1 LENLVGLLEGKV
13 VFVTGGARG
22 QGRAHAMASA
32 REGAD
37 VVLFD
42 RIADIDTVGYPLAT
56 ANDLQQSVKEVE
68 ALGRRALSV
77 TGDVRSQ
84 AALDEAVTA
93 ALDEFGRIDAVVAN
107 AGIWAMAPFWELS
120 EQQWDDMV
128 DICLSG
134 VWKTAK
140 AVAPH
145 MIERQSGS
153 IVMISSVD
161 GLEPG
166 GVYAH
171 YTAAKHGVL
180 GLMKAVA
187 FELAPHGIRCNA
199 ICPGA
204 VDTPMLNNQPGYD
217 LISGHPGGT
226 RDDLIEGGH
235 RFNVLKGTA
244 LLDPMNIADTAV
256 YLNSA
261 LAARVT
267 GVTMPVDAGHM
278 LLAGYNHNP
287 VR

>member
-1 LENLVGLLEGKV
+1 
-13 VFVTGGARG
+13 
-22 QGRAHAMASA
+22 MASA
-32 REGAD
+32 REGDD

-42 RIADIDTVGYPLAT
+42 RVDDVDTVGYSLAT
-56 ANDLQQSVKEVE
+56 KDDLQQSVKEVE
-68 ALGRRALSV
+68 ALGRRALSFI
-77 TGDVRSQ
+77 GDVRSQ
-84 AALDEAVTA
+84 RDLDDAVA
-93 ALDEFGRIDAVVAN
+93 GAVAEFGKIDAVVAN
-107 AGIWAMAPFWELS
+107 AGIWAMGPFWELT
-120 EQQWDDMV
+120 EQQWDDMIA
-128 DICLSG
+128 ICLTG

-153 IVMISSVD
+153 MVVISSVD

-171 YTAAKHGVL
+171 YTSAKHGVL

-187 FELAPHGIRCNA
+187 FELAPHGVRCNA

-217 LISGHPGGT
+217 LISGRPGGT

-235 RFNVLKGTA
+235 RFNVLKSTA
-244 LLDPMNIADTAV
+244 LLDPMNIADAAV
-256 YLNSA
+256 YLNSG

-278 LLAGYNHNP
+278 LLAGYNHEP

>member
-1 LENLVGLLEGKV
+1 MGLLEGQV
-13 VFVTGGARG
+13 VFITGGARG
-22 QGRAHAMASA
+22 QGRAHAIASA
-32 REGAD
+32 NEGAD

-42 RIADIDTVGYPLAT
+42 RIDDVDTVGYPLAT
-56 ANDLQQSVKEVE
+56 KDDLQQTGKEVE
-68 ALGRRALSV
+68 ALGRRALAV
-77 TGDVRSQ
+77 VGDVRSQ
-84 AALDEAVTA
+84 RDLDDAVAGALS
-93 ALDEFGRIDAVVAN
+93 EFGKIDSVVAN
-107 AGIWAMAPFWELS
+107 AGIWAMGPFWELT
-120 EQQWDDMV
+120 EQQWDDMIG
-128 DICLSG
+128 ICLSG
-134 VWKTAK
+134 VWRTAK

-153 IVMISSVD
+153 MVMISSVD

-171 YTAAKHGVL
+171 YTSAKHGVL

-187 FELAPHGIRCNA
+187 FELAPHGVRCNA

-226 RDDLIEGGH
+226 RDDLVEGGH
-235 RFNVLKGTA
+235 RFNVLKSTA
-244 LLDPMNIADTAV
+244 LLDPMNIADAAV
-256 YLNSA
+256 YLNSG

>member
-1 LENLVGLLEGKV
+1 MGLLDGKV

-42 RIADIDTVGYPLAT
+42 LVGDIETVGYPLPT
-56 ANDLQQSVKEVE
+56 ADDLQQSVKEVE
-68 ALGRRALSV
+68 ALGRRAISV

-93 ALDEFGRIDAVVAN
+93 ALNEFGHIDALVAN
-107 AGIWAMAPFWELS
+107 AGIWAMSNFWELTD
-120 EQQWDDMV
+120 QQWEEM
-128 DICLSG
+128 IGINLTG

-145 MIERQSGS
+145 MMERQSGS
-153 IVMISSVD
+153 IVIISSVD

-166 GVYAH
+166 GEYAH
-171 YTAAKHGVL
+171 YTSAKHGVL

-226 RDDLIEGGH
+226 REDLIEGGH
-235 RFNVLKGTA
+235 RFNVLKGTH
-244 LLDPMNIADTAV
+244 LLDPMNIADAAV
-256 YLNSA
+256 YLNSN

-287 VR
+287 IR

>member
-1 LENLVGLLEGKV
+1 MGLLEGKV

-68 ALGRRALSV
+68 ALGRRAISV

-107 AGIWAMAPFWELS
+107 AGIWAMEAFWELS

>member
-1 LENLVGLLEGKV
+1 MGLLDDKV

-22 QGRAHAMASA
+22 QGRAHAIASA

-42 RIADIDTVGYPLAT
+42 LIDSIETVGYPLPT
-56 ANDLQQSVKEVE
+56 AEDLQQSVKEVE
-68 ALGRRALSV
+68 ALGRRAISFV
-77 TGDVRSQ
+77 GDVRSQ
-84 AALDEAVTA
+84 QALDDAIGGA
-93 ALDEFGRIDAVVAN
+93 IAEFGQIDALVAN
-107 AGIWAMAPFWELS
+107 AGIWATGPFWELS
-120 EQQWDDMV
+120 EQQWDEMIG
-128 DICLSG
+128 ICLSG
-134 VWKTAK
+134 VWRTAK

-153 IVMISSVD
+153 LVMISSVD

-217 LISGHPGGT
+217 LISGRPGGT

-235 RFNVLKGTA
+235 RFNVLKETA
-244 LLDPMNIADTAV
+244 LLDPMNIADAAV
-256 YLNSA
+256 YLHSR

-267 GVTMPVDAGHM
+267 GVTLPVDAGHM
-278 LLAGYNHNP
+278 LLSGYNHDP